1 MKRPRRTSLIW
12 QRAGALIFVL
22 GALPASAHAAEVE
35 QTSATAGEVMTIEE
49 AAAFLRV
56 PATELERM
64 ATRGEAPGRLVVGE
78 WRFNRD
84 ALLAWIN
91 GDWKLIRTLAPP
103 GAQTKAETAQSQ
115 AAAASENDPVPIGEA
130 PEKHTAEDIFLRSQ
144 KVLLAPGEVTADVGI
159 FFSRSDNLFLVAE
172 GGSVALATLE
182 RRAFT
187 SILQARVGIF
197 DETEAFVGANYF
209 RETSDTFVGAQR
221 VSHSAGNRLGDVRL
235 GVRRTLLKEGPGR
248 PNLIATLFAAI
259 PTDRASY
266 AIGGGFTLVKSLDP
280 VVLYADASY
289 LRTFNQDFTAVTRLV
304 PTDRLTINV
313 GYALALNDSLS
324 INTSVSGAF
333 SGRTRF
339 AIGNL
344 RRRDVY
350 SLSFGLTSWLTKGLY
365 LEPTVGIGLNG
376 PAQNFTFG
384 VTVPYTF

>member
-1 MKRPRRTSLIW
+1 MKRPRSTSLIW
-12 QRAGALIFVL
+12 QRVGALIFLL
-22 GALPASAHAAEVE
+22 GGFTGSAHAAEVE
-35 QTSATAGEVMTIEE
+35 QTPASVGEVMTIEE

-78 WRFNRD
+78 WRFSRD

-91 GDWKLIRTLAPP
+91 GDWKRIRFLAAP
-103 GAQTKAETAQSQ
+103 GAQTNARTAENQV
-115 AAAASENDPVPIGEA
+115 AAASEDDPVAIGEA
-130 PEKHTAEDIFLRSQ
+130 PEKRTAEEVFLRSQ
-144 KVLLAPGEVTADVGI
+144 KVLLAPGEVTADLGI
-159 FFSRSDNLFLVAE
+159 FFSRSDSLFLVADD
-172 GGSVALATLE
+172 GNVALANRE

-187 SILQARVGIF
+187 SIVQARVGIF

-221 VSHSAGNRLGDVRL
+221 ISHSAGNRLGDVRL

-248 PNLIATLFAAI
+248 PNLIATLVAAI

-280 VVLYADASY
+280 VVLYVDASY
-289 LRTFNQDFTAVTRLV
+289 LRTFNQDFAAVTRLV
-304 PTDRLTINV
+304 PTNRLTLNA

-324 INTSVSGAF
+324 ISASVSGAF

-339 AIGNL
+339 AVGNL
-344 RRRDVY
+344 RRQDAY

-376 PAQNFTFG
+376 PAHNFTFG

>member
-1 MKRPRRTSLIW
+1 LTW
-12 QRAGALIFVL
+12 QRVGAFIFVF
-22 GALPASAHAAEVE
+22 GAFAGSAHAAKVE
-35 QTSATAGEVMTIEE
+35 QTPASAGAVMTLDE

-64 ATRGEAPGRLVVGE
+64 ATRGDAPGRLVVGE

-91 GDWKLIRTLAPP
+91 GDWKLIRTLARS
-103 GAQTKAETAQSQ
+103 GAQTKAETAESQ
-115 AAAASENDPVPIGEA
+115 GAAASEDEPVAIGEA
-130 PEKHTAEDIFLRSQ
+130 PEKHTAEEVFLRSQ
-144 KVLLAPGEVTADVGI
+144 KVLLAPGEVTADLGI
-159 FFSRSDNLFLVAE
+159 FFSRSDSLFLVAVD
-172 GGSVALATLE
+172 GNVALATFE

-187 SILQARVGIF
+187 STLQARVGIF

-221 VSHSAGNRLGDVRL
+221 VSHSAGGRLGDVRL

-248 PNLIATLFAAI
+248 PNLIATLYAVI

-289 LRTFNQDFTAVTRLV
+289 LRRFNQDFTEVTRLV
-304 PTDRLTINV
+304 PTNQLTLNV

-324 INTSVSGAF
+324 ISASVSGAF

-344 RRRDVY
+344 RRQDAY

-376 PAQNFTFG
+376 PAKNFTFG

>member
-1 MKRPRRTSLIW
+1 MKRPRKTSLIW
-12 QRAGALIFVL
+12 QRVSLIFVL
-22 GALPASAHAAEVE
+22 GAFSVSAHAAEVE
-35 QTSATAGEVMTIEE
+35 KTSASVSAVMTIDE

-56 PATELERM
+56 PATELERL

-91 GDWKLIRTLAPP
+91 GDWKQIRTLTRQ
-103 GAQTKAETAQSQ
+103 GAQTKAETAESKGV
-115 AAAASENDPVPIGEA
+115 AASEDGPVPIGEA
-130 PEKHTAEDIFLRSQ
+130 PEKHTAEDMFLRSQ
-144 KVLLAPGEVTADVGI
+144 KVLLAPGEVTADLGI
-159 FFSRSDNLFLVAE
+159 FFSRSDNLFLVAV
-172 GGSVALATLE
+172 GGSVALANHE

-187 SILQARVGIF
+187 STLQARVGIF

-209 RETSDTFVGAQR
+209 RETSDTFVGAQT
-221 VSHSAGNRLGDVRL
+221 VSRSAGGRLGDVRL
-235 GVRRTLLKEGPGR
+235 GVRRTLLKERPGR
-248 PNLIATLFAAI
+248 PNLIATLYAAI

-266 AIGGGFTLVKSLDP
+266 AIGGGFTLVKSFDP

-289 LRTFNQDFTAVTRLV
+289 LRTFNQDFTEVTRLV
-304 PTDRLTINV
+304 PTDQLTVNV

-324 INTSVSGAF
+324 ISTSVSGAF

-344 RRRDVY
+344 RRQDAY

-376 PAQNFTFG
+376 PAHNFTFG

>member
-12 QRAGALIFVL
+12 QRVGALIFVL
-22 GALPASAHAAEVE
+22 GAFTGSAHAAEVA
-35 QTSATAGEVMTIEE
+35 QTSASAGEVMTIDE
-49 AAAFLRV
+49 AAAFLRI
-56 PATELERM
+56 PATELERL
-64 ATRGEAPGRLVVGE
+64 ATRGEAPGRLVVGQ

-91 GDWKLIRTLAPP
+91 GDWKLIRTLARP
-103 GAQTKAETAQSQ
+103 GAQTKAETAESQ
-115 AAAASENDPVPIGEA
+115 AAAASEDDPAAIGEA

-144 KVLLAPGEVTADVGI
+144 KVLLAPGEVTADLGL
-159 FFSRSDNLFLVAE
+159 FFSRSDSLFLVAV
-172 GGSVALATLE
+172 GGNVALATFE

-187 SILQARVGIF
+187 STLQARVGIF

-221 VSHSAGNRLGDVRL
+221 VSRSAGNRLGDVRL

-248 PNLIATLFAAI
+248 PNLIATLFAAK

-266 AIGGGFTLVKSLDP
+266 GIGGGFTLVKSLDP
-280 VVLYADASY
+280 VVLYVDASY
-289 LRTFNQDFTAVTRLV
+289 LRTFNQDFAEVIRLV
-304 PTDRLTINV
+304 PTNRLTMTV

-324 INTSVSGAF
+324 ISTSVSGAF

-339 AIGNL
+339 AIGDL
-344 RRRDVY
+344 RRQDAY
-350 SLSFGLTSWLTKGLY
+350 SLTFGLTSWLTKGLY
-365 LEPTVGIGLNG
+365 LEPTVAIGLNG
-376 PAQNFTFG
+376 PAHNFTFG

>member
-1 MKRPRRTSLIW
+1 MKRSRKTSLIW
-12 QRAGALIFVL
+12 QRVGALIFAL
-22 GALPASAHAAEVE
+22 GAIPGSAHAAQIEK
-35 QTSATAGEVMTIEE
+35 TSASDSAVMTIDE

-56 PATELERM
+56 PLTELERL
-64 ATRGEAPGRLVVGE
+64 ATQGEAPGRLVAGE

-91 GDWKLIRTLAPP
+91 GDWKQIRTLAGP
-103 GAQTKAETAQSQ
+103 GAQTKAETAESQ
-115 AAAASENDPVPIGEA
+115 GAAASEDDAVAIGEA
-130 PEKHTAEDIFLRSQ
+130 PDKRTAEDIFLRSQ

-159 FFSRSDNLFLVAE
+159 FFSRSDNLFLVAVD
-172 GGSVALATLE
+172 GSVALADFE

-209 RETSDTFVGAQR
+209 RETSHTFVGAQT
-221 VSHSAGNRLGDVRL
+221 VSRSAGSRLGDVRL

-248 PNLIATLFAAI
+248 PNLIATLFAAK

-280 VVLYADASY
+280 VVLYADVSY
-289 LRTFNQDFTAVTRLV
+289 LRTFNQDFTLVTRLV
-304 PTDRLTINV
+304 PTNRLTMTV

-324 INTSVSGAF
+324 ISASVSGAF

-344 RRRDVY
+344 RRQDAY

-376 PAQNFTFG
+376 PAHNFTFG

>member
-1 MKRPRRTSLIW
+1 MKRPRKASLIW
-12 QRAGALIFVL
+12 QRVGASIFAL
-22 GALPASAHAAEVE
+22 GAFTASAHAAEVE
-35 QTSATAGEVMTIEE
+35 KTSASVSEVMTIDE
-49 AAAFLRV
+49 AAALLRV
-56 PATELERM
+56 PATELERLV
-64 ATRGEAPGRLVVGE
+64 TRGEVPGRLVAGE
-78 WRFNRD
+78 WRFSRD

-91 GDWKLIRTLAPP
+91 GDWKQIRTLAGP
-103 GAQTKAETAQSQ
+103 GARTKAETAESQ
-115 AAAASENDPVPIGEA
+115 GDAASEEDPVSIGEA

-144 KVLLAPGEVTADVGI
+144 KVLLAPGEVTADLGV
-159 FFSRSDNLFLVAE
+159 FFSRSDNLVLVAVD
-172 GGSVALATLE
+172 GGAALANFE

-187 SILQARVGIF
+187 STLQARVGIF
-197 DETEAFVGANYF
+197 DETEAFIGTNYS
-209 RETSDTFVGAQR
+209 RETSDTFVGAQA
-221 VSHSAGNRLGDVRL
+221 VSRSAGGRLGHVRL

-289 LRTFNQDFTAVTRLV
+289 LRTFDQDSTEVTRLV
-304 PTDRLTINV
+304 PTNLLTMNV

-324 INTSVSGAF
+324 ISASLSGAF

-339 AIGNL
+339 NNGIL
-344 RRRDVY
+344 RRQDAY
-350 SLSFGLTSWLTKGLY
+350 SLTFGLTSWLTEGLY

-376 PAQNFTFG
+376 PADNFTFG

>member
-1 MKRPRRTSLIW
+1 MKRPRKTSSIW
-12 QRAGALIFVL
+12 RRVGALIIML
-22 GALPASAHAAEVE
+22 GAFTGSAHAAEVGRS
-35 QTSATAGEVMTIEE
+35 SASASDVMTIDE
-49 AAAFLRV
+49 AAAFLRI
-56 PATELERM
+56 PATELERL

-91 GDWKLIRTLAPP
+91 GDWKRIRFLAAP
-103 GAQTKAETAQSQ
+103 GAQTNPGTAENQV
-115 AAAASENDPVPIGEA
+115 AAASEDDPVAIGEA
-130 PEKHTAEDIFLRSQ
+130 PEKRTAEEVFLRSQ
-144 KVLLAPGEVTADVGI
+144 KVLLAPGEVTADLGI
-159 FFSRSDNLFLVAE
+159 FFSRSDNLFLVAD
-172 GGSVALATLE
+172 GGSVALATFE

-187 SILQARVGIF
+187 STLQARVGIF

-209 RETSDTFVGAQR
+209 RETSHTFVGAQTISR
-221 VSHSAGNRLGDVRL
+221 SARGRLGDVRL

-289 LRTFNQDFTAVTRLV
+289 LRTFNQDFTEVTRLM
-304 PTDRLTINV
+304 PTDRLTLNL

-324 INTSVSGAF
+324 ISASVSGAF

-339 AIGNL
+339 AIGDL
-344 RRRDVY
+344 RRQDAY

-376 PAQNFTFG
+376 PAHNFTFG
-384 VTVPYTF
+384 FTVPYTF

>member
-1 MKRPRRTSLIW
+1 MKRPRKTSSIW
-12 QRAGALIFVL
+12 RRVGALIIML
-22 GALPASAHAAEVE
+22 GAFTGSAHAAEVGRS
-35 QTSATAGEVMTIEE
+35 SASASDVMTIDE
-49 AAAFLRV
+49 AAAFLRI
-56 PATELERM
+56 PATELERL

-91 GDWKLIRTLAPP
+91 GDWKRIRFLAAP
-103 GAQTKAETAQSQ
+103 GAQTNPGTAENQV
-115 AAAASENDPVPIGEA
+115 AAASEDDPVAIGEA
-130 PEKHTAEDIFLRSQ
+130 PEKRTAEEVFLRSQ
-144 KVLLAPGEVTADVGI
+144 KVLLAPGEVTADLGI
-159 FFSRSDNLFLVAE
+159 FFSRSDNLFLVAD
-172 GGSVALATLE
+172 GGSVALATFE

-187 SILQARVGIF
+187 STLQARVGIF

-209 RETSDTFVGAQR
+209 RETSHTFVGAQTISR
-221 VSHSAGNRLGDVRL
+221 SARGRLGDVRL

-289 LRTFNQDFTAVTRLV
+289 LRTFNQDFTEVTRLM
-304 PTDRLTINV
+304 PTDRLTLNL

-324 INTSVSGAF
+324 ISASVSGAF

-339 AIGNL
+339 AIRDL
-344 RRRDVY
+344 RRQDAY

-376 PAQNFTFG
+376 PAHNFTFG
-384 VTVPYTF
+384 FTVPYTF

>member
-1 MKRPRRTSLIW
+1 LIW

-115 AAAASENDPVPIGEA
+115 AAAASEGNPVTIGEA

-376 PAQNFTFG
+376 PAHNFTFG

>member
-1 MKRPRRTSLIW
+1 MKRPLKTSLIW
-12 QRAGALIFVL
+12 QRVGALIFVL
-22 GALPASAHAAEVE
+22 GAFTGSAHAAEVE
-35 QTSATAGEVMTIEE
+35 KTSASVGAVMTIDE

-56 PATELERM
+56 PAAQLERL
-64 ATRGEAPGRLVVGE
+64 ATRGEVPGRLVVGE

-91 GDWKLIRTLAPP
+91 GDWKQISTLAVP
-103 GAQTKAETAQSQ
+103 GAQTRAETAASQ
-115 AAAASENDPVPIGEA
+115 GAAASEDDPVPIGEA
-130 PEKHTAEDIFLRSQ
+130 PEKHTAEEVFLRRQ
-144 KVLLAPGEVTADVGI
+144 KVLLAPGEVTADLGI
-159 FFSRSDNLFLVAE
+159 FFSRSDNLVLVAA
-172 GGSVALATLE
+172 GGSVALANHE

-187 SILQARVGIF
+187 STLQARVGIF
-197 DETEAFVGANYF
+197 DETEAFVGVNYF
-209 RETSDTFVGAQR
+209 RETSHTFVGAQTISR
-221 VSHSAGNRLGDVRL
+221 SAGDRLGDVRL

-248 PNLIATLFAAI
+248 PNLIATLSAAI

-266 AIGGGFTLVKSLDP
+266 AIGGGFTLVKSFDP
-280 VVLYADASY
+280 VVLYADVSY
-289 LRTFNQDFTAVTRLV
+289 LRTFAQDFTEVTRLV
-304 PTDRLTINV
+304 PTDQLTMNV

-324 INTSVSGAF
+324 ISASVSGAF

-344 RRRDVY
+344 RRQDAY

-376 PAQNFTFG
+376 PAHNFTFG

>member
-1 MKRPRRTSLIW
+1 MTPRRRASFIW
-12 QRAGALIFVL
+12 QRVGTLMFVL
-22 GALPASAHAAEVE
+22 GAFAGSARAADVAKTPASA
-35 QTSATAGEVMTIEE
+35 SAVMTIDE

-64 ATRGEAPGRLVVGE
+64 ATRREAPGRLVAGE

-91 GDWKLIRTLAPP
+91 GDWKLIRTLAAP
-103 GAQTKAETAQSQ
+103 GAQTKADTGQSQ
-115 AAAASENDPVPIGEA
+115 GAAAAEDAPAPIGEA
-130 PEKHTAEDIFLRSQ
+130 PEKYTAEDIFLRSQ
-144 KVLLAPGEVTADVGI
+144 KVLLAPGEVTADLGI
-159 FFSRSDNLFLVAE
+159 FYSRSDNLVLVAV
-172 GGSVALATLE
+172 GGNVALGTFE

-187 SILQARVGIF
+187 TSLQARVGIF

-209 RETSDTFVGAQR
+209 RETRDTFVGAQTI
-221 VSHSAGNRLGDVRL
+221 SHSAGGRLGDVRL

-248 PNLIATLFAAI
+248 PNLIATLFAAV
-259 PTDRASY
+259 PTGRGPY

-289 LRTFNQDFTAVTRLV
+289 LRRFNQDFDDVTRLV
-304 PTDRLTINV
+304 PRDQLIVNV

-324 INTSVSGAF
+324 ISTSVSGAF

-344 RRRDVY
+344 RRQDAY

-376 PAQNFTFG
+376 PAHNFTFG
-384 VTVPYTF
+384 LTVPYSF

>member
-1 MKRPRRTSLIW
+1 MLSL
-12 QRAGALIFVL
+12 GFS
-22 GALPASAHAAEVE
+22 GSAHAAEVE
-35 QTSATAGEVMTIEE
+35 ETSESVSEVMTIDE
-49 AAAFLRV
+49 AAALLRV
-56 PATELERM
+56 PATELERL
-64 ATRGEAPGRLVVGE
+64 ATRGEAPGRLIAGE
-78 WRFNRD
+78 WRFSRD

-91 GDWKLIRTLAPP
+91 GDWKQIKILARP
-103 GAQTKAETAQSQ
+103 GARAKAETADSQ
-115 AAAASENDPVPIGEA
+115 GAAVSEDDPVPIGEA
-130 PEKHTAEDIFLRSQ
+130 PGKHTAEDVFLRSQ
-144 KVLLAPGEVTADVGI
+144 KVLLAPGEVTADLGM
-159 FFSRSDNLFLVAE
+159 FFSRSDNLVLVAVD
-172 GGSVALATLE
+172 GNVALANRE

-187 SILQARVGIF
+187 SSLQARVGILE
-197 DETEAFVGANYF
+197 ETEAFIGANYF
-209 RETSDTFVGAQR
+209 RETSNTFVGAQR
-221 VSHSAGNRLGDVRL
+221 VSRSARGRLGDVRL

-259 PTDRASY
+259 PTDRDSY

-289 LRTFNQDFTAVTRLV
+289 LRTFYQDFTEVTRLV
-304 PTDRLTINV
+304 PTDRLTITA

-324 INTSVSGAF
+324 ISTSVSGAF

-344 RRRDVY
+344 RRQDIY